1 MGARAEFPA
10 CALPLSLSVASLPR
24 SLKSSSLSPAPLALP
39 QAAREGAADAA
50 VDDAAAYAVEALS
63 ARSNSLTPYTL
74 IAVEAA
80 ERVGAPHG
88 DKATHRLRLRLR
100 RGAEAEERFDVVVA
114 VEGDRAHA
122 LESAEPVAA

>member
-1 MGARAEFPA
+1 MQLSL
-10 CALPLSLSVASLPR
+10 LPLSP
-24 SLKSSSLSPAPLALP
+24 SPP
-39 QAAREGAADAA
+39 QAAREGVADAA

-88 DKATHRLRLRLR
+88 ERATHRLRLRLR
-100 RGAEAEERFDVVVA
+100 RGAEAEEVFEVVVA

-122 LESAEPVAA
+122 LESAEPAAA

>member
-1 MGARAEFPA
+1 LLLSKPGIQLLPEILSPS
-10 CALPLSLSVASLPR
+10 LPLSI
-24 SLKSSSLSPAPLALP
+24 

-63 ARSNSLTPYTL
+63 ARSNSLAPYTL
-74 IAVEAA
+74 LKVESA

-88 DKATHRLRLRLR
+88 EKAAHWLRLRLR
-100 RGAEAEERFDVVVA
+100 RGAEAEEVFDVVVS

-122 LESAEPVAA
+122 LESAEPAAA